1 MQRISLRRTIDR
13 LDCSARPS
21 IRWPRTRTEPAC
33 RHHLAF
39 SEDVVAQTIQ
49 HTVQVLRQSETAVP
63 ERAIEL
69 TIETVAIAAMMR
81 IEVLLA
87 PLTW

>member
-1 MQRISLRRTIDR
+1 
-13 LDCSARPS
+13 
-21 IRWPRTRTEPAC
+21 
-33 RHHLAF
+33 
-39 SEDVVAQTIQ
+39 
-49 HTVQVLRQSETAVP
+49 VLRQSETAVP